1 MSYLT
6 FVIYCVVQ
14 LLMAYF
20 GYLDVAMQLYVYY
33 IYIYIYV
40 NGKMMFIEWDI
51 SIYQHRM
58 LILWHLIGHK
68 SCGKITKISHIWIF
82 FSNSSLIADKLVE
95 RCFRCIMLYRA

>member
-33 IYIYIYV
+33 IYIYIC
-40 NGKMMFIEWDI
+40 EWQND
-51 SIYQHRM
+51 
-58 LILWHLIGHK
+58 
-68 SCGKITKISHIWIF
+68 
-82 FSNSSLIADKLVE
+82 V
-95 RCFRCIMLYRA
+95 YRVGYFNLSTQDANTLAFNWT